1 MVECNLPKVE
11 VAGSSP
17 VSRSQELDGPG
28 RTALPRAPIVSAQQ
42 GGNVTVADQIPDS
55 TTRHTFNV
63 ERLRGANVVA
73 TIDFHRALIYPL
85 GGDGGGPPERIEDV
99 DSQGHAHE
107 IAHKAGNP
115 RGTYEAGN
123 ADYWRE
129 ISEALAPARAIL
141 LLGHGNGKA
150 NASHQ
155 WIAYAEQHHKDVAA
169 KVIADVRADID
180 DLTPHQVI
188 QLAHHYF
195 AIQRVWSGG

>member
-1 MVECNLPKVE
+1 M
-11 VAGSSP
+11 
-17 VSRSQELDGPG
+17 
-28 RTALPRAPIVSAQQ
+28 
-42 GGNVTVADQIPDS
+42 ADQVPDS
-55 TTRHTFNV
+55 TARHTFNA
-63 ERLRGANVVA
+63 EPIRGANVVA
-73 TIDFHRALIYPL
+73 TIDFHRTLIYPL
-85 GGDGGGPPERIEDV
+85 GEPGEGSAERIEDV

-107 IAHKAGNP
+107 ITRRGGNP

-155 WIAYAEQHHKDVAA
+155 WVAYAEQHHKDVAA

-180 DLTPHQVI
+180 DLTAHQVI